1 MSLPTVTAVRANP
14 MIIMTQT
21 VVAAGAR
28 IDSGTRLDIKAKSDV
43 PVALT
48 PNPMQPKATRHMAK
62 PVP

>member
-1 MSLPTVTAVRANP
+1 

-48 PNPMQPKATRHMAK
+48 PNPMHPKATRHMAK